1 MINATSPA
9 KFEAL
14 GTGTTTVAIIVKD
27 GIVIGTESQAT
38 AGYYVASK
46 RAQKLFKINN
56 HTAATI
62 SGGVADCQYV
72 VRQAQAISRLE
83 TIRNKGE
90 EPPTKYIAEIIKNIL
105 FNGRSFFLAMMIVG
119 GWDTRQKIPQLFG
132 IDLLGTLY
140 QEHEFIAFGSGS
152 PFALGVIQSEWRP
165 LMSKSEGIELVKK
178 AITAART
185 RDAASGFEMQIC
197 TIDETGFNLIEG
209 LKSID

>member
-1 MINATSPA
+1 MMDVSSSA
-9 KFEAL
+9 KADTL
-14 GTGTTTVAIIVKD
+14 ATGTTTVGSVVKD
-27 GIVIGTESQAT
+27 GVVIGTESQAT

-72 VRQAQAISRLE
+72 VRQAQALSRLE
-83 TIRNKGE
+83 TVRNKGE
-90 EPPTKYIAEIIKNIL
+90 EPTTKYIAEVVKNIL

-119 GWDTRQKIPQLFG
+119 GWDTHQKVPKLYG

-140 QEHEFIAFGSGS
+140 QEKEFLGFGSGS
-152 PFALGVIQSEWRP
+152 PFALGVIQTEWKP
-165 LMSKSEGIELVKK
+165 DMAPTEGVELIKK

-185 RDAASGFEMQIC
+185 RDAASGFDLQIC
-197 TIDETGFNLIEG
+197 TIDQKGFNPVQGIHSTE
-209 LKSID
+209 